1 MIKFVTLK
9 ILNIFDYI
17 YQKKFINFLK
27 KRGLNNLNVLLDIGA
42 HEGESIKLF
51 TNNFNINEIYSFEP
65 SPISFKIL
73 KKNINAAEG
82 NFRKTKIILENIAL
96 GSKHEK
102 ILLKH
107 VSESS
112 SSTIKEL
119 NTESKYFKKKF
130 FFLGNSKTDQLYEL
144 HKVNQILL
152 EKYYFE
158 NIKKDIDLIKIDTEG
173 YEFEV
178 LKGSI
183 KILNFTKYILFEH
196 HYDDM
201 ISKNYVFSDIHELLT
216 ANNFVRIYKSKMPF
230 RKTFEYIYLN
240 KGFSQN

>member
-130 FFLGNSKTDQLYEL
+130 FFLKNFDNQYLFKRIEVQ
-144 HKVNQILL
+144 QILL
-152 EKYYFE
+152 SDYIEE
-158 NIKKDIDLIKIDTEG
+158 NSIKSIDFIKIDTEG
-173 YEFEV
+173 YELEV
-178 LKGSI
+178 LKGAKSMLF
-183 KILNFTKYILFEH
+183 KTKFILFEH
-196 HYDDM
+196 HYDNM
-201 ISKNYVFSDIHELLT
+201 IVKNYFFTEIH
-216 ANNFVRIYKSKMPF
+216 NFLKQSNFKQIYKSKMPF
-230 RKTFEYIYLN
+230 RKTFEYIYQN
-240 KGFSQN
+240 KSYEL